1 MYTQACRPAEREGNR
16 GAGSTVIIAAGV
28 DAIVSGRDDAG
39 YRAGLMD
46 AVALVLQLVFGF
58 AVVLAP
64 GALLARTLGVRG
76 ASATLAW
83 ALALVFAALAVTFV
97 VHGSLTLTLVLLLV
111 GGVAALVLGIHRGRP
126 GELVSNHH
134 ELRARGVVL
143 GAGAL
148 LGLLLWHVAGNL
160 GGDGFFHLA
169 RIQKLLA
176 FGNLSLSSA
185 NEFPDGGLHPGY
197 AFPLWHGFIGLVA
210 KVSGV
215 DPVDV
220 VLHGPTVLAPIA
232 VLVAYEAGWAL
243 YRRTVPAAASAAAG
257 IAIVAMAPGHG
268 GALTALA
275 LPATASRQ
283 LLVPAVLALA
293 LEATRR
299 PAPARLASAAAAS
312 LALAVVHPTYALFVW
327 IPFAGFLGVRWL
339 WERRDAR
346 SGGLAFASLVVPAA
360 LFFAWLL
367 PVIGDTASVSPDA
380 SERTRGFDQYAGQ
393 LHGTADRF
401 SVVPELFG
409 RTGAVAVAALLLLPL
424 AGLASRR
431 RWAAYVVGGSLAVF
445 AVCLVPW
452 LFTPFSDAVSLS
464 QSRRLAGFLPLA
476 FALAGGIGVLARL
489 AGRAVAPLALA
500 GGIAL
505 QLAYPGDFGY
515 TLEDGGQAWA
525 TWVAVVG
532 AIVAL
537 GLGFRHRPPFE
548 RTAAL
553 ASALVLLPTYVH
565 GLTHWSPSEARL
577 PNPLS
582 DGLIAAVRAEVPVG
596 AVVYA
601 SPEASYRLGAVAPI
615 RVCVNPP
622 GHVADTV
629 ENRPRE
635 RIDAFRRFARTGDL
649 AIPRACGATWLL
661 VDRER
666 FPHLAP
672 GLPVG
677 YRDARWLLDRVSR

>member
-1 MYTQACRPAEREGNR
+1 
-16 GAGSTVIIAAGV
+16 
-28 DAIVSGRDDAG
+28 VSGV
-39 YRAGLMD
+39 GL
-46 AVALVLQLVFGF
+46 LVHLVFGF

-76 ASATLAW
+76 ASAALAW
-83 ALALVFAALAVTFV
+83 SLGLVFAALAVTFA
-97 VHGSLTLTLVLLLV
+97 VHGSLTTTLVLVLLAGAAAILV
-111 GGVAALVLGIHRGRP
+111 GVLRGRRALVSSRHRVPGR
-126 GELVSNHH
+126 S
-134 ELRARGVVL
+134 VVL
-143 GAGAL
+143 GAGAV
-148 LGLLLWHVAGNL
+148 LGLLLWHVAGNV
-160 GGDGFFHLA
+160 GGDGYFHLA

-176 FGNLSLSSA
+176 FGDLSLGSA

-197 AFPLWHGFIGLVA
+197 AFPLWHGFLALVA
-210 KVSGV
+210 KLSGA

-220 VLHGPTVLAPIA
+220 VLHGPTVLAPLA

-243 YRRTVPAAASAAAG
+243 FRRGVPAATAAAAG
-257 IAIVAMAPGHG
+257 VALVAMAPGHG

-283 LLVPAVLALA
+283 LLLPAALALA

-299 PAPARLASAAAAS
+299 PSPVALASAAVAS
-312 LALAVVHPTYALFVW
+312 LALAVVHPTYALFLW
-327 IPFAGFLGVRWL
+327 LPFAGFLAVRWL

-346 SGGLAFASLVVPAA
+346 AGGLALAALVAPAG

-380 SERTRGFDQYAGQ
+380 AERTRAFEQYAGQ
-393 LHGTADRF
+393 LTGTEDRF
-401 SVVPELFG
+401 AVVPELFG
-409 RTGAVAVAALLLLPL
+409 RTGAVAVAALLVLPL

-452 LFTPFSDAVSLS
+452 VFTPFSDVVSLS
-464 QSRRLAGFLPLA
+464 QSRRLAGFVPLA

-489 AGRAVAPLALA
+489 VGRAVVPLALVA
-500 GGIAL
+500 GIVL

-515 TLEDGGQAWA
+515 RLQHGGPAWA
-525 TWVAVVG
+525 TWVAVAG
-532 AIVAL
+532 ALVAL
-537 GLGFRHRPPFE
+537 ALGFRRRPPLE

-565 GLTHWSPSEARL
+565 GLTHWSPSEARAAS
-577 PNPLS
+577 PLS
-582 DGLIAAVRAEVPVG
+582 PGLVAAVRRDVPVG
-596 AVVYA
+596 ATVYA
-601 SPEASYRLGAVAPI
+601 DPEASYRLGAYAPV

-622 GHVADTV
+622 GHVADTI

-635 RIDAFRRFARTGDL
+635 RVQEFRRFVRTGDL
-649 AIPRACGATWLL
+649 AIPRACGATWLV

-672 GLPVG
+672 TGLPIVF
-677 YRDARWLLDRVSR
+677 RDARWVMYRL

>member
-1 MYTQACRPAEREGNR
+1 
-16 GAGSTVIIAAGV
+16 
-28 DAIVSGRDDAG
+28 VSSAW
-39 YRAGLMD
+39 L
-46 AVALVLQLVFGF
+46 LLQLVFGF

-97 VHGSLTLTLVLLLV
+97 VHGSLTLTLVLLL
-111 GGVAALVLGIHRGRP
+111 A
-126 GELVSNHH
+126 E
-134 ELRARGVVL
+134 

-148 LGLLLWHVAGNL
+148 AVGIVRGRRRDFASNHYRVPHRGGVLAAGAVLGLLLWHVAGHV
-160 GGDGFFHLA
+160 GGDGYFHLA

-176 FGNLSLSSA
+176 FGDLSLGSA

-197 AFPLWHGFIGLVA
+197 AFPLWHGVLALVA
-210 KVSGV
+210 KVSGA

-220 VLHGPTVLAPIA
+220 VLHGPTVLAPLA

-243 YRRTVPAAASAAAG
+243 FRRAVPAAASVAAG
-257 IAIVAMAPGHG
+257 IAIAAMAPGHG
-268 GALTALA
+268 GAFTALA

-299 PAPARLASAAAAS
+299 PAPVSLASAATAS
-312 LALAVVHPTYALFVW
+312 LALAVIHPTYALFVW
-327 IPFAGFLGVRWL
+327 IPFAGFVGVRWL

-346 SGGLAFASLVVPAA
+346 PGGLALAALVAPAA

-380 SERTRGFDQYAGQ
+380 SERTRAFGQYAGQ
-393 LHGTADRF
+393 LHGTVDRF

-409 RTGAVAVAALLLLPL
+409 RTGAVAVAALLLLPF

-445 AVCLVPW
+445 VVCLVPW
-452 LFTPFSDAVSLS
+452 IFTPFSDAVSLS

-489 AGRAVAPLALA
+489 VGVAVAPLALA
-500 GGIAL
+500 AGIVF

-515 TLEDGGQAWA
+515 TLEHGGPAWA
-525 TWVAVVG
+525 TWVAVAGGV
-532 AIVAL
+532 VAL
-537 GLGFRHRPPFE
+537 GLGFRRRPPLE

-553 ASALVLLPTYVH
+553 ASALLLLPTYAH
-565 GLTHWSPSEARL
+565 GLTHWSPSGARRASPL
-577 PNPLS
+577 PP
-582 DGLIAAVRAEVPVG
+582 GLVAVVRNDVPVG
-596 AVVYA
+596 ASVYS
-601 SPEASYRLGAVAPI
+601 SPEASFRLGAVAPI

-629 ENRPRE
+629 ANRPRE
-635 RIDAFRRFARTGDL
+635 RVREFRRFVRTGDL

-661 VDRER
+661 VDRDR

-672 GLPVG
+672 DLPVVFSG
-677 YRDARWLLDRVSR
+677 ERWTLYRL

>member
-1 MYTQACRPAEREGNR
+1 M
-16 GAGSTVIIAAGV
+16 
-28 DAIVSGRDDAG
+28 SG
-39 YRAGLMD
+39 LW
-46 AVALVLQLVFGF
+46 LLLQLVFGF

-76 ASATLAW
+76 TSATLAW

-97 VHGSLTLTLVLLLV
+97 VHGSLTLTLVLLLAA
-111 GGVAALVLGIHRGRP
+111 GVAALAVGIHRGLP
-126 GELVSNHH
+126 GGLVSSHH
-134 ELRARGVVL
+134 EPTARGVVMA
-143 GAGAL
+143 AGAL
-148 LGLLLWHVAGNL
+148 LGLLLWHVAGNI

-210 KVSGV
+210 KVSGA

-220 VLHGPTVLAPIA
+220 VLHGPTVLAPVA

-243 YRRTVPAAASAAAG
+243 FRRAVPAAASAAAG

-299 PAPARLASAAAAS
+299 PAPALLVSAAAAS

-327 IPFAGFLGVRWL
+327 IPFAGFVGVRWL

-346 SGGLAFASLVVPAA
+346 SGGLALASLVVPAA

-401 SVVPELFG
+401 SVVPQLFG
-409 RTGAVAVAALLLLPL
+409 RTGAVAVVALLLLPL

-431 RWAAYVVGGSLAVF
+431 RWAAYAVGGSLAVF

-452 LFTPFSDAVSLS
+452 IFTPFSDAVSLS

-476 FALAGGIGVLARL
+476 FALAGGMGVLARL
-489 AGRAVAPLALA
+489 VGRAVAPLALA
-500 GGIAL
+500 VGIAL
-505 QLAYPGDFGY
+505 QLVYPGDFGY
-515 TLEDGGQAWA
+515 RLENGGPAWA
-525 TWVAVVG
+525 TWIAVVG
-532 AIVAL
+532 AIVAF
-537 GLGFRHRPPFE
+537 GLGFRHRPPLE

-553 ASALVLLPTYVH
+553 ASALVLLPTYAH
-565 GLTHWSPSEARL
+565 GLTHWSPSEARR
-577 PNPLS
+577 PNSLS
-582 DGLIAAVRAEVPVG
+582 DGLIAAVRTEVPVG

-635 RIDAFRRFARTGDL
+635 RVDAFRRFVRAGDL

-672 GLPVG
+672 GLPVE
-677 YRDARWLLDRVSR
+677 YRDARWVLYRL